1 MSRVLRYLLILVA
14 FSQVLVSCSTMTKG
28 TVFQTGFASWY
39 GRSFQG
45 RTTASGE
52 KFHMFEMTAAHRSL
66 PFGSKVLVRSKTTGK
81 SVEVRINDRGP
92 FSNNRVID
100 LSIAAAQ
107 KLQIVDMG
115 QDEVDLIL

>member
-52 KFHMFEMTAAHRSL
+52 KFNMFEMTAAHRSL